1 MQQTALTTSPSE
13 LGGVHPP
20 DTLTAAGRCCDT
32 EVGRSAPAPAT
43 GGAHA
48 GPDRD
53 HGGVRPAHDCT
64 CEG

>member
-13 LGGVHPP
+13 PGGAHPS
-20 DTLTAAGRCCDT
+20 DTLTAGGTCRGA

-48 GPDRD
+48 GTDRD